1 MRFILGLLAVA
12 GYALGAAPE
21 MERARALYERT
32 GYEQSLAVLQAI
44 PVKDGPVNALIGRN
58 CYMLGDY
65 KRAAEALEKAVSTD
79 PANAE
84 FALWLGRAY
93 GRRAETANPFAAPG
107 LAVKARQYF
116 EKAVQLNPRYLEALS
131 DLFEYYLDAPGFL
144 GGGMDKA
151 EATAARMGRLDPAEG
166 HGAQAVLAEKRKQ
179 YGAAEEHLRQAIE
192 ASPKDAGRLID
203 LAEFL
208 SRRGRIQDADQCMER
223 AARIAGDSPK
233 LLYAK
238 AKLYIQQHRN
248 LEVARGL
255 LKRYI
260 SSDLTPDD
268 PPRGDAAK
276 LLRQAGGSL

>member
-1 MRFILGLLAVA
+1 MRSILGLLAVA

-21 MERARALYERT
+21 LERARALYERT
-32 GYEQSLAVLQAI
+32 GYEQSLAVLQPI
-44 PVKDGPVNALIGRN
+44 PAKDGPVYALIGQD
-58 CYMLGDY
+58 YFMLGDY
-65 KRAAEALEKAVSTD
+65 KRSAEAMEKAVSAE

-93 GRRAETANPFAAPG
+93 GRRAESASPFTAPG
-107 LAVKARQYF
+107 LALKARQYF
-116 EKAVQLNPRYLEALS
+116 EKAVQLDPRYVEAFS
-131 DLFEYYLDAPGFL
+131 DLFEYYLEAPGFL

-151 EATAARMGRLDPAEG
+151 EATAVRIGQLDPAES
-166 HGAQAVLAEKRKQ
+166 HGALAVLAEKRKQ
-179 YGAAEEHLRQAIE
+179 YGAAEEHLRQAVT
-192 ASPKDAGRLID
+192 ASPKDIGRLID

-208 SRRGRIQDADQCMER
+208 SRRGRIQEADQCMDR
-223 AARIAGDSPK
+223 AARIAGDSPR

-238 AKLYIQQHRN
+238 AELYIQQKRN

-268 PPRGDAAK
+268 PPRADAAK
-276 LLRQAGGSL
+276 LLRQAGG